1 MREAYTAIK
10 DLIKESF
17 EWRRFFKLC
26 CQESSLTL
34 RSQAWQ
40 FRDELAERGHSFAKS
55 DIEDVLLSLARELLP
70 ESPAAQWDEEWANA
84 LVKDAFA
91 RLAEHGA
98 GLSTE
103 EVHSLDLSGPCKW
116 EKVYE
121 AKLNNDPAAYRAAI
135 RQCGCGSAS
144 RP

>member
-10 DLIKESF
+10 DLLKESL

-55 DIEDVLLSLARELLP
+55 DIEDVLLRLARELLP
-70 ESPAAQWDEEWANA
+70 DSPAGQ
-84 LVKDAFA
+84 
-91 RLAEHGA
+91 
-98 GLSTE
+98 
-103 EVHSLDLSGPCKW
+103 
-116 EKVYE
+116 
-121 AKLNNDPAAYRAAI
+121 
-135 RQCGCGSAS
+135 
-144 RP
+144 